1 LGAWRLRLL
10 DIWRGTAPGESASQV
25 VGVPRWKRPFDLVI
39 GSAFLALLSPLIAC
53 LALLVRLDSPGPAFY
68 RQERVGRHGTRFRIW
83 KFRSMYVNSDP
94 APHHQLAAAWFK
106 ADDSVRGYKSR
117 RDPRV
122 TRMGRF
128 LRRTSLDELPQ
139 LINVLGGKMS
149 LVGPRPAIPYELV
162 YYAPAYFDRQKLLP
176 GITGLWQVHRRDR
189 LSAHEMMAL
198 DLQYLRDCSF
208 WLDIKILART
218 VPALLGDVLSRR

>member
-1 LGAWRLRLL
+1 LGAWRLHLL
-10 DIWRGTAPGESASQV
+10 DIWRGTAPGENASQV
-25 VGVPRWKRPFDLVI
+25 VGVTRWKRRFDLVI
-39 GSAFLALLSPLIAC
+39 ASALLAMLSPLIAC
-53 LALLVRLDSPGPAFY
+53 LALLVRLDSPGPALY
-68 RQERVGRHGTRFRIW
+68 RQERVGRHGHRFRIW

-139 LINVLGGKMS
+139 LINVLGGEMS
-149 LVGPRPAIPYELV
+149 LVGPRPAIPYELA

-176 GITGLWQVHRRDR
+176 GITGLWQVLGRTNIPFE
-189 LSAHEMMAL
+189 EMIKL
-198 DLQYLRDCSF
+198 DYLYVTNWSL
-208 WLDIKILART
+208 W
-218 VPALLGDVLSRR
+218 GDVKLLCRTLPVVLQRRGAY

>member
-1 LGAWRLRLL
+1 LGAWRLYLR
-10 DIWRGTAPGESASQV
+10 DIWCGTAPSENPSRV
-25 VGVPRWKRPFDLVI
+25 VGATPWKRPFDLVI
-39 GSAFLALLSPLIAC
+39 GSALLALLSPLIAG

-68 RQERVGRHGTRFRIW
+68 RQERVGRHGHGFRIW

-94 APHHQLAAAWFK
+94 AQHHQLAAAWFK

-117 RDPRV
+117 RDARV
-122 TRMGRF
+122 TRIGRF

-139 LINVLGGKMS
+139 LINVIGGEMS
-149 LVGPRPAIPYELV
+149 LVGPRPAIPYELA
-162 YYAPAYFDRQKLLP
+162 YYAPAYFDRQKLMP

-189 LSAHEMMAL
+189 LSADEMMAL
-198 DLQYLRDCSF
+198 DLQYLRDCSL

-218 VPALLGDVLSRR
+218 VPALLGDILNRR